1 MEHYIVYWP
10 QDIVNNLKKAGDKG
24 PIKVVYGSIH
34 SRMPSISSVKEGD
47 IVYPVTLIKKQF
59 YVMARLPVEHK
70 EAAFDYLMRELGE
83 EHGALLP
90 DNIAMEHNV
99 NGRMT
104 YWTGK
109 CKSYNSRSA
118 VPEGMRIV
126 TLDEQKEKP
135 HQEHQVPFNCCSKF
149 AVWGTKGSSIC
160 PRLIPDELI
169 PTMMFGP
176 KGKERPL
183 TMKNGLILT
192 SSLTVTRR
200 MTEETAEIFEKI
212 FAAEK

>member
-10 QDIVNNLKKAGDKG
+10 QDIVNNLKKAGDEG

-70 EAAFDYLMRELGE
+70 EIAFDYLMRELGKD
-83 EHGALLP
+83 HGALLP
-90 DNIAMEHNV
+90 DGVAIEYSSSF
-99 NGRMT
+99 
-104 YWTGK
+104 YWTSG
-109 CKSYNSRSA
+109 CKSYNSRGA
-118 VPEGMRIV
+118 VPEGLRIF
-126 TLDEQKEKP
+126 TLDEQVEKP
-135 HQEHQVPFNCCSKF
+135 HQEHQVPFNCCSKY
-149 AVWGTKGSSIC
+149 AAWGTKGSSIC
-160 PRLIPDELI
+160 PRLVPDELI

-183 TMKNGLILT
+183 TMKNGSILSNSLT
-192 SSLTVTRR
+192 STRR
-200 MTEETAEIFEKI
+200 MTEETAEIFEKL
-212 FAAEK
+212 FSAEK